1 MSGQVLG
8 YARVSSGDQ
17 NLDRQLAAIGSVDQV
32 FTDHASGSSRDGRE
46 GLEAMRRHVRV
57 GDTVKVGSM
66 DRLARSVV
74 DLAQLVEGL
83 VTKGVRVEFVKERLT
98 FEPAAGDDPFA
109 TFQLHILG
117 SVAQLERSLIR
128 ERQREG
134 IALAKQRGV
143 YDGRARRL
151 SAEDVTT
158 LRAMDAAG
166 VPRAKIA
173 RDLGCSRRLIYDVL
187 AQRGAYKTTSPTRPA
202 MTGGAEEVELPL

>member
-1 MSGQVLG
+1 MTGRSVG
-8 YARVSSGDQ
+8 YARVSSADQ
-17 NLDRQLAAIGSVDQV
+17 NLDRHLAAVGDVDQV
-32 FTDHASGSSRDGRE
+32 FTDHASGGSRD

-57 GDTVKVGSM
+57 GDTVKVRSL

-74 DLAQLVEGL
+74 DLAQLVEEL

-109 TFQLHILG
+109 TFQLHMLG

-151 SAEDVTT
+151 SDEEVTT

-187 AQRGAYKTTSPTRPA
+187 AQRGAYAPVSVRRPA
-202 MTGGAEEVELPL
+202 MAGGAEEVELPL